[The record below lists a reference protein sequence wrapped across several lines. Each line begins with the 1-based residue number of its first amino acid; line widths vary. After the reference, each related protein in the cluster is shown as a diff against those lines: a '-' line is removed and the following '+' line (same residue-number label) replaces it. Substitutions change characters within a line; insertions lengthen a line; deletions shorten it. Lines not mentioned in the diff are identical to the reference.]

1 MINLIRAPYPVNPT
15 PTDVVTVNTRD
26 DRIVSGIV
34 KNTDGSQTVD
44 GVVLTRAFQ
53 GDDAGVST
61 FSDLA
66 AIGPGEARPFTI
78 RTDCFDELV
87 FRFTASGAG
96 LTINLSLRGDGG
108 RR

>member
-1 MINLIRAPYPVNPT
+1 MINIVRQPYVVNPT
-15 PTDVVTVNTRD
+15 PTDVVTVNVRD
-26 DRIVSGIV
+26 ERVLSGIV

-44 GVVLTRAFQ
+44 GVVLARAFQ
-53 GDDAGVST
+53 GDDEGQST
-61 FSDLA
+61 FGDLA
-66 AIGPGEARPFTI
+66 GIGPGEARPFTI

>member
-1 MINLIRAPYPVNPT
+1 MINLVRQLYVVNPT
-15 PTDVVTVNTRD
+15 PTDVLTVNTRD
-26 DRIVSGIV
+26 ERVLSGIV

-44 GVVLTRAFQ
+44 GVLLARAFQ

-61 FSDLA
+61 FADLA